1 MIFGDSINIFYIL
14 WGVQLIE
21 KEIRILIV
29 DDHQILREGLK
40 ALLAK
45 EPDMEVVAEAEDGR
59 DALRLARELKP
70 HVVILDITLPGLNG
84 IEVTRQILAEDS
96 EAKVVALSIHTEK
109 TYVSEMLSAG
119 AKAYLPKG
127 TAFAELSKAVHAV
140 VEGQIYLA
148 PSVTG
153 TLVKDYLCKISE
165 GSNRPVS
172 HKLSS
177 REREVLQLLTEGMS
191 AKDIADFLHISRKTV
206 ESHRRRIM
214 DKLGIQNIAQLT
226 KFAIREGLTTL
237 NS

>member
-1 MIFGDSINIFYIL
+1 M
-14 WGVQLIE
+14 QLSEE
-21 KEIRILIV
+21 KIRILIV

-45 EPDMEVVAEAEDGR
+45 EPDMEVVAEAEEGR
-59 DALRLARELKP
+59 EALELARRLEP
-70 HVVILDITLPGLNG
+70 QVVILDITLPGLNG
-84 IEVTRQILAEDS
+84 IELTRQILAENA
-96 EAKVVALSIHTEK
+96 EARVVALSIHTEQ

-119 AKAYLPKG
+119 ARAYLPKD
-127 TAFAELSKAVHAV
+127 TAFSELAKAVHAV
-140 VEGQIYLA
+140 VEGQVYLA

-153 TLVKDYLCKISE
+153 NLVKDYLYKISE
-165 GSNRPVS
+165 GTSRPIS
-172 HKLSS
+172 HKLSP
-177 REREVLQLLTEGMS
+177 REREVLQLLAEGMS
-191 AKDIADFLHISRKTV
+191 AKEIAAFLHISRKTV

>member
-1 MIFGDSINIFYIL
+1 M
-14 WGVQLIE
+14 QLSEE
-21 KEIRILIV
+21 KIRILIV

-45 EPDMEVVAEAEDGR
+45 EPDMEVVAEAEEGR
-59 DALRLARELKP
+59 EALELARRLEP
-70 HVVILDITLPGLNG
+70 QVVILDITLPGLNG
-84 IEVTRQILAEDS
+84 IELTRQILAENA
-96 EAKVVALSIHTEK
+96 EARVVALSIHTEQ

-119 AKAYLPKG
+119 ARAYLPKD
-127 TAFAELSKAVHAV
+127 TAFSELAKAVHAV
-140 VEGQIYLA
+140 VEGQVYLA

-153 TLVKDYLCKISE
+153 NLVKDYLYKISE
-165 GSNRPVS
+165 GTSRAIS
-172 HKLSS
+172 HKLSP
-177 REREVLQLLTEGMS
+177 REREVLQLLAEGMS
-191 AKDIADFLHISRKTV
+191 AKEIAAFLHISRKTV